1 MFNKPRRKKYVNVNS
16 FFPKKSCWFCV
27 EKIDE
32 IDYKDVKLLQRYIS
46 SYGDIKSRKNTG
58 TCLRHQRKLAKALK
72 RARIVALLPFTN
84 R

>member
-1 MFNKPRRKKYVNVNS
+1 MFNNSKKKKYVNMGS
-16 FFPKKSCWFCV
+16 FFLKKNCWFCT
-27 EKIDE
+27 EKMEE

-46 SYGDIKSRKNTG
+46 SYGDIKPRKNTG
-58 TCLRHQRKLAKALK
+58 TCLKHQRKLAKALK